1 MTRSAAFS
9 PPPRGTSAPATSE
22 SGINAVSALE
32 ASAIERSNPATFWK
46 RLTTRSTKCGRS
58 QNVSVRATRARS
70 NRRPADAV
78 PATSCSA
85 GRRTR
90 RGALLGLD
98 RRPPPAAVDQQS
110 VDREDVEHEDR
121 QREERRGRDPEH
133 LQD

>member
-70 NRRPADAV
+70 NRPPAD
-78 PATSCSA
+78 
-85 GRRTR
+85 
-90 RGALLGLD
+90 
-98 RRPPPAAVDQQS
+98 AVDQQS
-110 VDREDVEHEDR
+110 VDREDDEHEDR

-133 LQD
+133 LQDHVRARAGHAEPAAP